1 VRSHRVAD
9 REDEYR
15 RRRLARPLSPSRAGA
30 DGGTGEGR
38 SYADVMREATL
49 ARERDNTLRNL
60 QDKARREA
68 DEAAAA
74 EAEATAGAAAAGAGG
89 GGGAANGGASASASA
104 AAAAGKRRGSRWDMP
119 TPAHDSAGAA
129 AAPGA
134 EKRQRSEWE
143 EEEDDD
149 EGGGGGGGGHGAGG
163 ARSRWGETPLVGTAA
178 AAAAPSAGGRSRWDE
193 PTPLAGAHAAA
204 PSDWGA
210 TPLVGGGGGCGGGAA
225 GGAAKRSRWD
235 ETPVAS
241 YPGATPLAA
250 GAAAAAA
257 AYGATPVIVPGA
269 AAAAYGAGAGGM
281 GGGGGGGGV
290 GALSAEELRALR
302 AAADVDARN
311 RPWTDAELDALLP
324 GPEQG
329 YKLVLPPAGY
339 VPIMT
344 PARKLTMATP
354 ARGGIGGIGG
364 AGGGLLSADGGGG
377 GGGGGLYL
385 LPTEDAAAALRASI
399 PAELGEG
406 LPDLKPEDV
415 QHFGRLLQRG
425 VVESELP
432 PAEQAER
439 RVLKLLLRVKNG
451 APPQRKA
458 ALRQLT
464 DGARDLG
471 ARALFDAVLPLLMSP
486 SLEDQERHLLVKVVD
501 RLLVRLGDL
510 VRPYVHKILVVVEP
524 LLIDEDYYARV
535 EGREIVA
542 NLAKAAG
549 LAQMIA
555 AMRPDL
561 DAVDE
566 YVRNTTARAF
576 AVVASALG
584 VPALLPFLRAVCASK
599 RSWQARHTGAK
610 IVQQVAILQ
619 GCAVL
624 PHLAQLVSA
633 VAPGLKDA
641 SPKVKTITAL
651 ALAALAEASAPYG
664 IEAFDDVLEPL
675 WRGVRAL
682 RGKALAAFLKAIG
695 YLVPLMDSEHAAY
708 YTREVVPVL
717 RREFASPDDEM
728 KRIVL
733 KVVRQVVATDGVD
746 PAYVRSEVLPEFF
759 ARFWTR
765 RTALDRR
772 NHRALVET
780 TVALAERAGCGEVLS
795 RLADSLKDE
804 AEPMR
809 RVAMEAVT
817 KTLKLLG
824 AADVDARLEELLVDG
839 ALYAFQE
846 QGGAGDEDEADA
858 AAAAGGDPAAAAAD
872 RFVQQGAAVM
882 LDGFGTI
889 VACLG
894 RRAKPY
900 LPQVCGTIK
909 WRLGN
914 RSPLV
919 REQAADLIA
928 RVAPSLKLCGEE
940 ALLSHLGVVLYECL
954 GEEYPAA
961 LGSVLGALRA
971 VAGALG
977 LERTSPPAK
986 ELLPRLTPI
995 LRNRNDKVCENVIA
1009 LVGRVADEA
1018 PEQVPA
1024 REWMRVCFE
1033 LLEML
1038 RAPRK
1043 AVRRAAVATF
1053 GHIARAVGPQDVLVT
1068 LLNNLRVQE
1077 RQNRVCTTVAVAVV
1091 AEACMP
1097 FTVLPAL
1104 MNEYR
1109 TPELNVQNGVLKALS
1124 FVFEYVGE
1132 VGRDYCYAVAP
1143 LLEDALTDRDAV
1155 HRQTA
1160 AAAVMHLSLG
1170 VAGLGREDAMTHLL
1184 NLVWPNVLEESP
1196 HVISAVRG
1204 AVDGLRVALG
1214 PSVILRYVLQGLFH
1228 PARKVREAYWRLY
1241 NALYVASQDALVAAY
1256 PRVEDEEEGQEA
1268 EGGAAG
1274 AGGGGRTYARHELDI
1289 FL

>member
-1 VRSHRVAD
+1 MLGLRSHRVAD

-38 SYADVMREATL
+38 TYADVMREAAL

-60 QDKARREA
+60 QEKARREA
-68 DEAAAA
+68 DAAAA
-74 EAEATAGAAAAGAGG
+74 AAAAGAAGAGPAAGNGG
-89 GGGAANGGASASASA
+89 GSSA
-104 AAAAGKRRGSRWDMP
+104 ARRGSRWDTA
-119 TPAHDSAGAA
+119 TPAAGADAAAATGVAEKRPRSEWDDDGDGGGAA
-129 AAPGA
+129 AAA
-134 EKRQRSEWE
+134 
-143 EEEDDD
+143 
-149 EGGGGGGGGHGAGG
+149 A
-163 ARSRWGETPLVGTAA
+163 ATTTTTTTTRSRWGETPLAA
-178 AAAAPSAGGRSRWDE
+178 AGRSRWDE
-193 PTPLAGAHAAA
+193 PTPVVGAHAA
-204 PSDWGA
+204 SDWGA
-210 TPLVGGGGGCGGGAA
+210 TPLVGGARPPAA
-225 GGAAKRSRWD
+225 GGKRSRWD
-235 ETPVAS
+235 ETHVAAHTLH
-241 YPGATPLAA
+241 PGATPLVGA
-250 GAAAAAA
+250 GAAAAAF
-257 AYGATPVIVPGA
+257 GATPVIIPGVVGAGGGAGASA
-269 AAAAYGAGAGGM
+269 AAAPAS
-281 GGGGGGGGV
+281 
-290 GALSAEELRALR
+290 LTAEEIRALR
-302 AAADVDARN
+302 AAADTEARN

-329 YKLVLPPAGY
+329 YKVILPPTGY

-354 ARGGIGGIGG
+354 APAHAALNAAG
-364 AGGGLLSADGGGG
+364 AAAVPSADGG
-377 GGGGGLYL
+377 LYL
-385 LPTEDAAAALRASI
+385 IPTEDATAALRAAI

-415 QHFGRLLQRG
+415 QHFGKLLQKN
-425 VVESELP
+425 VVESELS
-432 PAEQAER
+432 AEEQTER
-439 RVLKLLLRVKNG
+439 RVLKLLLKIKNG

-464 DGARDLG
+464 DKAREFGAKQ
-471 ARALFDAVLPLLMSP
+471 LFDQVLPLLMQP
-486 SLEDQERHLLVKVVD
+486 TLEDQERHLLVKVID
-501 RLLVRLGDL
+501 RLLAKLGDL

-555 AMRPDL
+555 AMRPDV
-561 DAVDE
+561 DAQDE

-576 AVVASALG
+576 AVVANALG
-584 VPALLPFLRAVCASK
+584 VPALLPFLKAVCASK
-599 RSWQARHTGAK
+599 KSWQARHTGAK

-624 PHLAQLVSA
+624 PHLRPLVDA
-633 VAPGLKDA
+633 VRPGLKDD

-651 ALAALAEASAPYG
+651 ALAALAEAAAPYG
-664 IEAFDDVLEPL
+664 IESFDDVLEPL

-682 RGKALAAFLKAIG
+682 RGKTLAAFLKAVG
-695 YLVPLMDSEHAAY
+695 FLVPLMDAEHAFY
-708 YTREVVPVL
+708 YTREVMLVL
-717 RREFASPDDEM
+717 KREFASPDDEM

-733 KVVRQVVATDGVD
+733 KVVRQVVATEGVE
-746 PAYVRSEVLPEFF
+746 PSYVRTEVLPDFF
-759 ARFWTR
+759 RCFWVR

-780 TVALAERAGCGEVLS
+780 TVALAERAGCGEVLA
-795 RLADSLKDE
+795 RLVDHLKDE

-809 RVAMEAVT
+809 RMAMDAIT
-817 KTLKLLG
+817 RALKLLG

-846 QGGAGDEDEADA
+846 QGAADDEAEADA
-858 AAAAGGDPAAAAAD
+858 PAGGAGQSGLAPLGGGGALLD
-872 RFVQQGAAVM
+872 RQAQQGAGIM
-882 LDGFGTI
+882 LDGFGTVI
-889 VACLG
+889 SALG
-894 RRAKPY
+894 KRAKPY
-900 LPQVCGTIK
+900 LPQVCGTVK
-909 WRLGN
+909 WRLNN
-914 RSPLV
+914 RAPHV
-919 REQAADLIA
+919 RQQAADLVA
-928 RVAPSLKLCGEE
+928 RVAPSLRLCNED
-940 ALLSHLGVVLYECL
+940 ALLGHLGVVLYEYL
-954 GEEYPAA
+954 GEEYPDV

-971 VAGALG
+971 VVSAVG
-977 LERTSPPAK
+977 LESMTPPAK

-995 LRNRNDKVCENVIA
+995 LRNRHDKVCENVIA
-1009 LVGRVADEA
+1009 LVGGVADKA

-1143 LLEDALTDRDAV
+1143 LLEDALSDRDAV

-1160 AAAVMHLSLG
+1160 SAVVMHLALG
-1170 VAGLGREDAMTHLL
+1170 VAGLGKEDAMLHLL
-1184 NLVWPNVLEESP
+1184 NLVWPNVLETSP
-1196 HVISAVRG
+1196 HVIQAVRG
-1204 AVDGLRVALG
+1204 AIEALRVALG

-1228 PARKVREAYWRLY
+1228 PARKVRESYWRLY
-1241 NALYVASQDALVAAY
+1241 NSLYVASQDALVAAY
-1256 PRVEDEEEGQEA
+1256 PRVEDEEEGQE
-1268 EGGAAG
+1268 GGVEVGLFAVN
-1274 AGGGGRTYARHELDI
+1274 GGGGEGKEGEGEGEEAAMAAPGGAVRTYARHELDI